1 MRVMEQLPEQ
11 ARKQKHMAAFHSV
24 HRAAR
29 FEAAVP
35 PGDSFFDWWMQA
47 KLLAHHEVAR
57 LNTAN
62 Q

>member
-35 PGDSFFDWWMQA
+35 PGDSSLDWWMQA
-47 KLLAHHEVAR
+47 KLLAPRKLQE
-57 LNTAN
+57 
-62 Q
+62 